1 MHFNEAA
8 TCSQT
13 GGKRVRDGKDITNV
27 LKVRTYDVFSYQL
40 NRKGEQEVPAI
51 SSRLNLRPQ
60 CTSKEPSR
68 PKP

>member
-40 NRKGEQEVPAI
+40 NRKGDGKFPPPA
-51 SSRLNLRPQ
+51 PD
-60 CTSKEPSR
+60 
-68 PKP
+68 